1 MSEPTLSICIATFN
15 RARYIGETLDC
26 LIAQLTEDVEIV
38 VLDGGSTDGTEP
50 ILREYERTC
59 SGLRYF
65 RQAENR
71 GVDRDFDRVVELAR
85 GKYCWLMT
93 DDDLLKPGTVTS
105 VLTVLQRRYSLV
117 IVNAEV
123 RDSDLSHVL
132 EPRRLCF
139 DGPRTYAPGE
149 MNRLFAETGHYL
161 TFIGCVVIRR
171 DIWLERVKDP
181 YYGSLFIHVGV
192 IFQRELPGDT
202 YVIADTLISIRYG
215 NAMWRPK
222 EFEIWMF
229 KWPSLVWSLPA
240 LSTSAKAAIYQAEP
254 WRDPRRLLF
263 FRAKGTY
270 AMCDYRRWIAPRAGS
285 HWCGLVARAIAF
297 VPGAMANFIALFYFL
312 VFDRKQGMAIADTR
326 TSRFYY
332 RNWIRWRRFA
342 QARLD

>member
-1 MSEPTLSICIATFN
+1 MTEPRLSICIATFN
-15 RARYIGETLDC
+15 RASYIGETLDC
-26 LIAQLTEDVEIV
+26 LIAQLTDDVEIV
-38 VLDGGSTDGTEP
+38 VLDGGSSDGTES
-50 ILREYERTC
+50 ILREYARAC
-59 SGLRYF
+59 SQLRYF

-71 GVDRDFDRVVELAR
+71 GVDRDYDRVVELAR
-85 GKYCWLMT
+85 GEYCWLMT
-93 DDDLLKPGTVTS
+93 DDDLLKPGTVS
-105 VLTVLQRRYSLV
+105 TVLAALERHYSLV

-123 RDSDLSHVL
+123 RNADLSRVL
-132 EPRRLCF
+132 ERRRLRF
-139 DGPRTYAPGE
+139 DAPRTYASGE

-161 TFIGCVVIRR
+161 SFIGCVVIRR
-171 DIWLERVKDP
+171 DIWLERVKDS

-270 AMCDYRRWIAPRAGS
+270 AMDDYRRWIAPRARS
-285 HWCGLVARAIAF
+285 YWRGLVARAIALL
-297 VPGAMANFIALFYFL
+297 PGAMANVIALFYFL
-312 VFDRKQGMAIADTR
+312 VIDRGQGMAIADTKS
-326 TSRFYY
+326 SRFYY
-332 RNWIRWRRFA
+332 RNWIKSRRLA
-342 QARLD
+342 QARTD

>member
-1 MSEPTLSICIATFN
+1 MTEPRLSICIATFN
-15 RARYIGETLDC
+15 RASYIGETLDC
-26 LIAQLTEDVEIV
+26 LIAQLTDDVEIV
-38 VLDGGSTDGTEP
+38 ILDGASSDGTEG
-50 ILREYERTC
+50 ILREYARTC
-59 SGLRYF
+59 SRLRYF

-85 GKYCWLMT
+85 GEYCWLMT
-93 DDDLLKPGTVTS
+93 DDDLLKPGTVS
-105 VLTVLQRRYSLV
+105 TVLAALRRQYSLV

-123 RDSDLSHVL
+123 RTSDLSRVI

-139 DGPRTYAPGE
+139 DTSRTYAPGE

-171 DIWLERVKDP
+171 NIWLERVKDI

-215 NAMWRPK
+215 TAMWRPK

-240 LSTSAKAAIYQAEP
+240 VSTSAKAAIDQAEP
-254 WRDPRRLLF
+254 WRNPRRLLF
-263 FRAKGTY
+263 LRAKGAY
-270 AMCDYRRWIAPRAGS
+270 AIDDYRRWIAPRAGAN
-285 HWCGLVARAIAF
+285 WRGIVARAIAH
-297 VPGAMANFIALFYFL
+297 VPGAMANVLALFYFS
-312 VFDRKQGMAIADTR
+312 VIDRKQGISIADTR
-326 TSRFYY
+326 SSRFYY
-332 RNWIRWRRFA
+332 RNWIKWH
-342 QARLD
+342 RLAGRA